1 MNWLILLLIPL
12 FIFVVGF
19 SFEMDWG
26 PFVCD
31 LP

>member
-19 SFEMDWG
+19 GFEMDLG
-26 PFVCD
+26 TLCV
-31 LP
+31 